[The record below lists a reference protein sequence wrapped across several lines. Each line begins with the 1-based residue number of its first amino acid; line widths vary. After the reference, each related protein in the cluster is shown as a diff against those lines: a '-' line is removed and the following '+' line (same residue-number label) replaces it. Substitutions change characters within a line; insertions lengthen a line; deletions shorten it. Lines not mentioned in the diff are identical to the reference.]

1 MKIRE
6 LYIENY
12 KMFRDFK
19 IDFLDSNNQP
29 LDIVVVA
36 GVNGSGKTALLEL
49 LYNIELYK
57 SNELKATLRYENHKF
72 KIDSYKTSIAQWS
85 DTLGQPRKQSDEKI
99 YIPVGVDSIEYV
111 SDEFV
116 KTFYHFLK
124 EKDYR
129 PSEITKHFRNYI
141 KNIFNDLDLGFEY
154 SHLDK
159 EDNVWFTSNSSQ
171 EYYYTGKDNSKDDDL
186 FTINELS
193 TGQKTLLSKVLYL
206 YFKDYKDKVIL
217 IDEPELS
224 LHPSWQNRVLKI
236 YENFAALNNC
246 QIIIA
251 THSPHIIGSAKNES
265 LRILHKNSEG
275 EIEVIKDLK
284 AHGRDINSV
293 LFDVMGE
300 VEYRPKSFRDKID
313 RLHIAIDD
321 KNFDEASVQ
330 LNELK
335 KDYGENDAVI
345 IEAQMLIDVLSTQ
358 E

>member
-6 LYIENY
+6 IYIENY

-29 LDIVVVA
+29 LDIVVLA
-36 GVNGSGKTALLEL
+36 GVNGSGKTTLLECL
-49 LYNIELYK
+49 SMNLEIKQDITTRSVGDSIINIEIYK
-57 SNELKATLRYENHKF
+57 SYS
-72 KIDSYKTSIAQWS
+72 SYLAQFN
-85 DTLGQPRKQSDEKI
+85 DEDFIKEFSLERNYPSTEEWEQI
-99 YIPVGVDSIEYV
+99 IHLPVYQNNIQD
-111 SDEFV
+111 
-116 KTFYHFLK
+116 LK
-124 EKDYR
+124 ETIRQKYIDRAFEIDKPSKALEELQTFISDIFQGLDLSFNLASIDY
-129 PSEITKHFRNYI
+129 N
-141 KNIFNDLDLGFEY
+141 KNIVLF
-154 SHLDK
+154 
-159 EDNVWFTSNSSQ
+159 
-171 EYYYTGKDNSKDDDL
+171 KDNNGNEFD
-186 FTINELS
+186 IEELS
-193 TGQKTLLSKVLYL
+193 TGEKTLLSKVLYL

-251 THSPHIIGSAKNES
+251 THSPHIIRSAENES

-275 EIEVIKDLK
+275 QIEVIKGLK

-321 KNFDEASVQ
+321 KKFEEATVQ

-345 IEAQMLIDVLSTQ
+345 IEAQMLIDVMSTQ